1 MIKPTYILPFFLIL
15 TSTLDAQESDYP
27 TFFSEPFPLFEKALG
42 DFDRPVSSS
51 VDGVQEYFNQGFQ
64 MMYAFTKVDAARS
77 FKEAQK
83 LDPTCSMCFWGEA
96 WAWGP
101 YLNGKMQEAEA
112 PRAFASIQTAQKLA
126 QEGTVTEKEQID
138 YRYGSSISRNL

>member
-1 MIKPTYILPFFLIL
+1 MTKPASILLFLSIL
-15 TSTLDAQESDYP
+15 SSGLFAQTTSYP
-27 TFFSEPFPLFEKALG
+27 ASFSEPFPLFEKALG

-101 YLNGKMQEAEA
+101 YLNGKMLEAEA
-112 PRAFASIQTAQKLA
+112 PRAYASIQAAQELA
-126 QEGTVTEKEQID
+126 QEGFVTEKEADLIAAMAF
-138 YRYGSSISRNL
+138 RYHGA

>member
-1 MIKPTYILPFFLIL
+1 MTKPASILLFLSIL
-15 TSTLDAQESDYP
+15 SSGLFAQTPSYP
-27 TFFSEPFPLFEKALG
+27 ASFSEPFPLFEKALG

-101 YLNGKMQEAEA
+101 YLNGKMLEAEA
-112 PRAFASIQTAQKLA
+112 PRAYASIQAAQELA
-126 QEGTVTEKEQID
+126 QEGFVLSLIH
-138 YRYGSSISRNL
+138 I